1 MANNNYL
8 ILLFLLI
15 NALTISLRK
24 GFIGFMNDST
34 VAKKQLV
41 ALKRKLDSAIES
53 RSSLEDDFN
62 LQSNL
67 LIQFIGKLSLI
78 SKGIDLELDN
88 RLAQLRSLFTKSAPI
103 SDIEAKISVITKLL
117 QQHSITNE
125 KNITHMHEQF
135 NQAGS
140 NLQKINGL
148 PDNMRRDLRALLK
161 QTKESKDALIQYI
174 PLLSQLLAF
183 YDLALK
189 AKNGAPKQGILQ
201 APLITTSSEKLQNE
215 KDLVAFDSHILE
227 KISISLSALPLSKS
241 HTNDLLAIKKKL
253 MTDKSSDEVLN
264 HLIDIFDVIV
274 ADFKDEQNSAKSFL
288 TSLSATLTTV
298 HSAVKET
305 IVTQTKSQK
314 TNEKIN
320 NKLQNQL
327 IDMTGTVE
335 KALSLNQVKEDI
347 NEKLQ
352 FIASTLEQKSTF
364 EQQSHQQLADKLND
378 MSAKVQR
385 LEEQSKIFEEKL
397 AEQQRKSMQDALTKL
412 ANRAAFDDYFAK
424 AMVRFHHKP
433 FQLALVVID
442 IDDFKQINDTYGH
455 TAGDKTLQ
463 VIANTVVKNVS
474 KGVFVGRYG
483 GEEFVLIYSKTQ
495 EDALIAE
502 LNTLNKYVAR
512 LPFKFKSNKV
522 SITLSIG
529 ATHIKADDN
538 IHIAFERADQAMY
551 TAKKQGKNQVIY
563 VK

>member
-1 MANNNYL
+1 
-8 ILLFLLI
+8 
-15 NALTISLRK
+15 
-24 GFIGFMNDST
+24 MNDSS

-53 RSSLEDDFN
+53 RNSLEEDAN
-62 LQSNL
+62 LHSSL
-67 LIQFIGKLSLI
+67 LIQFIAKLSLV

-88 RLAQLRSLFTKSAPI
+88 RLAQLRILFSKSAPLN
-103 SDIEAKISVITKLL
+103 DIEAKIVVISKLL

-125 KNITHMHEQF
+125 KNITHMHDQF
-135 NQAGS
+135 NQAGE

-148 PDNMRRDLRALLK
+148 PGDLRRDLRALLAK
-161 QTKESKDALIQYI
+161 TKENKDALIQYI

-183 YDLALK
+183 YDHALK
-189 AKNGAPKQGILQ
+189 AKNAPAKQGIL
-201 APLITTSSEKLQNE
+201 PSSKLTSPVSQPQNGNN
-215 KDLVAFDSHILE
+215 LALFDSSILE
-227 KISISLSALPLSKS
+227 KISVSLSTLPLSKDHS
-241 HTNDLLAIKKKL
+241 HELLAINKKL
-253 MTDKSSDEVLN
+253 MRDKFSDEALL

-274 ADFKDEQNSAKSFL
+274 AGFKDEQNSAKNFL
-288 TSLSATLTTV
+288 TRLSATLTTV
-298 HSAVKET
+298 QSAVKET
-305 IVTQTKSQK
+305 IVTQKKSQK

-320 NKLQNQL
+320 QKLQSQL
-327 IDMTGTVE
+327 IDMTDTVE
-335 KALSLNQVKEDI
+335 KAFSLNQVKEDI

-352 FIASTLEQKSTF
+352 FIASTLEQKSKF
-364 EQQSHQQLADKLND
+364 EQQSHQELADKLAD
-378 MSAKVQR
+378 MSAKVDR
-385 LEEQSKIFEEKL
+385 LEQQSRVFENKIID
-397 AEQQRKSMQDALTKL
+397 QQRKSMQDALTKL

-433 FQLALVVID
+433 FPLALVVLD

-455 TAGDKTLQ
+455 AAGDKTLQ
-463 VIANTVVKNVS
+463 VIANTIVKNVS

-483 GEEFVLIYSKTQ
+483 GEEFVLIYSQAQ
-495 EDALIAE
+495 ETALTLELDA
-502 LNTLNKYVAR
+502 LNKYIAR

-551 TAKKQGKNQVIY
+551 KAKKQGKNQVIY